1 MTPPALTIYRAD
13 GFVARLFGLLARPR
27 LAADE
32 ALYLA
37 PCASVH
43 TVFMRYA
50 IDVAFVDASGHVLA
64 VVSDLKPFRAAW
76 CWRAHAAVE
85 FAAGGA
91 QRHGLRAGSVLIG
104 ANDAPPL
111 SDPNQFN
118 SEKVP

>member
-1 MTPPALTIYRAD
+1 MTPPALTIHRAD
-13 GFVARLFGLLARPR
+13 GFVARLLGLLARPR

-50 IDVAFVDASGHVLA
+50 IDVAFVDRSGRVIEI
-64 VVSDLKPFRAAW
+64 VRDLKPFRAAW

-91 QRHGLRAGSVLIG
+91 QRHGLRTGRTLTG
-104 ANDAPPL
+104 ATDAPPA
-111 SDPNQFN
+111 SDPKHFN
-118 SEKVP
+118 SRHP

>member
-1 MTPPALTIYRAD
+1 MTAPALTIHRAD
-13 GFVARLFGLLARPR
+13 SFIARLLGLLARPQ
-27 LAADE
+27 LEADE

-43 TVFMRYA
+43 TLFMRYA
-50 IDVAFVDASGHVLA
+50 IDVAFVDTNGRVLA

-104 ANDAPPL
+104 ANDAPPFP
-111 SDPNQFN
+111 DPQRFN
-118 SEKVP
+118 STELP